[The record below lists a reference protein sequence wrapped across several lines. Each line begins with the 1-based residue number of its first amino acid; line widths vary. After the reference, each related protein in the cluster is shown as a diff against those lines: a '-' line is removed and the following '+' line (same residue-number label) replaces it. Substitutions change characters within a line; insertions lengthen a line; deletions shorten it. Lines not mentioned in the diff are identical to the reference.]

1 MAHGIKNRDRVL
13 IVGDRGWHGL
23 GQQMDS
29 ISMTDLKE
37 QFPYSYEKVPMFTS
51 DGVEVEGFKAVIT
64 TDDKQSNGVV
74 GDTYEIINLD
84 EMFGLANDL
93 VVAHGTGR
101 VVSAGSLHNREDFFV
116 DLGIDREF
124 RNGEDVNKPFIGIT
138 NNFCGMRH
146 FVAGAHMNRIVCA
159 NTLNLMLRE
168 VKGSPRAIKIRHT
181 KGAWNRLAE
190 AKRILGITLAA
201 FDKADEEM
209 HQMIS
214 KKMTDAEIASYYDAI
229 MPMTNIPPRRADE
242 NEEQYEA
249 RVETIER
256 ANRKASR
263 VRAEWSMT
271 LDNERSVLGQEPNL
285 WLAMNSVTKWIQ
297 HENQVKNEST
307 NPLIRGWSNRFATG
321 FKMTNEA
328 HDAALSVLG

>member
-1 MAHGIKNRDRVL
+1 MAHGIENRDRVL
-13 IVGDRGWHGL
+13 IVGDRGWHKL
-23 GQQMDS
+23 GKQMDA
-29 ISMTDLKE
+29 ISMTDLRE
-37 QFPYSYEKVPMFTS
+37 HFPYSYEKVPMFTA
-51 DGVEVEGFKAVIT
+51 DGMEVTGFKAVIT

-124 RNGEDVNKPFIGIT
+124 RNGDDVNKPFIGIT
-138 NNFCGMRH
+138 NNFCGMRN
-146 FVAGAHMNRIVCA
+146 FVAGAHMERMVCA
-159 NTLNLMLRE
+159 NTLNLMLHE
-168 VKGSPRAIKIRHT
+168 VKSSPRAIKIRHT

-201 FDKADEEM
+201 FDSAEEEM
-209 HQMIS
+209 QGMIAKTMS
-214 KKMTDAEIASYYDAI
+214 NAEIVSYYDGV
-229 MPMTNIPPRRADE
+229 MPMPNIPTRRADE
-242 NEEQYEA
+242 NEEQHEA
-249 RVETIER
+249 RVQTIER

-263 VRAEWSMT
+263 IRAEWHMT
-271 LDNERSVLGQEPNL
+271 LDSEVSLLGQEPNL
-285 WLAMNSVTKWIQ
+285 WLAMNSITKWVQ

-328 HDAALSVLG
+328 HDAALALLG